1 MIILSF
7 SPNII
12 FVPLHLRILV
22 PFPEMLTK
30 SNFKEWFNRYKY
42 AELASTSAALITSLF
57 SKIYSGLTTAYLI
70 TFAEYLAFYG
80 VILFT
85 SYKKLAVNNKL
96 LNKKTTFRDVLS
108 LIKNLVLEFGYPA
121 FLDFLVVRPFCM
133 YWMPILCGNYFFGII
148 LGKITADSCFYFFT
162 IINYEIIKRKKN

>member
-1 MIILSF
+1 
-7 SPNII
+7 
-12 FVPLHLRILV
+12 
-22 PFPEMLTK
+22 MLTK

-42 AELASTSAALITSLF
+42 AELASTSAALLTSLF

-70 TFAEYLAFYG
+70 TFAEYFAFYG
-80 VILFT
+80 VIIFT
-85 SYKKLAVNNKL
+85 SYRKLARQNKIL
-96 LNKKTTFRDVLS
+96 EKTTTLNDVIS
-108 LIKNLVLEFGYPA
+108 LIKNLALEFGYPA

-162 IINYEIIKRKKN
+162 IINYEIIKRRKN

>member
-1 MIILSF
+1 
-7 SPNII
+7 
-12 FVPLHLRILV
+12 
-22 PFPEMLTK
+22 MLTK

-42 AELASTSAALITSLF
+42 AELASTTAALTTSLF

-80 VILFT
+80 IILFT
-85 SYKKLAVNNKL
+85 SYKKLAKNNKL
-96 LNKKTTFRDVLS
+96 LNKKTTFRDVLL
-108 LIKNLVLEFGYPA
+108 LIKNLLLEFGYPA
-121 FLDFLVVRPFCM
+121 ILDFLVVRPFCM

-162 IINYEIIKRKKN
+162 IINYEIIKRRKN

>member
-1 MIILSF
+1 
-7 SPNII
+7 
-12 FVPLHLRILV
+12 
-22 PFPEMLTK
+22 MLTK

-42 AELASTSAALITSLF
+42 AELASTSAALLTSSF

-80 VILFT
+80 VMIFS
-85 SYKKLAVNNKL
+85 SYKKIAKQNKA
-96 LNKKTTFRDVLS
+96 LNQPTTFKDILS
-108 LIKNLVLEFGYPA
+108 LIKNLALEFGYPA

-148 LGKITADSCFYFFT
+148 LGKITADLCFYFLT
-162 IINYEIIKRKKN
+162 ILNYELIKIRQSK

>member
-1 MIILSF
+1 
-7 SPNII
+7 
-12 FVPLHLRILV
+12 
-22 PFPEMLTK
+22 MLTK

-42 AELASTSAALITSLF
+42 AELASTSAALLTSLF

-80 VILFT
+80 VILIT
-85 SYKKLAVNNKL
+85 SYKKTAYQNKL
-96 LNKKTTFRDVLS
+96 EDRKTTFREILS
-108 LIKNLVLEFGYPA
+108 LVKNLVLEFGYPA

-148 LGKITADSCFYFFT
+148 LGKLTADSCFYFFT
-162 IINYEIIKRKKN
+162 IINYEIIKRRN